1 MADTMA
7 ASGQPPLPAVRGH
20 ARVLRAAIFKAA
32 NLMIAIT
39 VAGAYHD

>member
-1 MADTMA
+1 MKERA
-7 ASGQPPLPAVRGH
+7 Q

-39 VAGAYHD
+39 VAGADHD